1 MGLIR
6 EPKGVDFVIQST
18 PLSDEERKE
27 ISAFIEE
34 WKIVKNE
41 KQDKGVALKSVNAMK
56 ISTKKKSK
64 IITSKS

>member
-34 WKIVKNE
+34 RKIVKNE
-41 KQDKGVALKSVNAMK
+41 KQDKGVALNSVNAMK